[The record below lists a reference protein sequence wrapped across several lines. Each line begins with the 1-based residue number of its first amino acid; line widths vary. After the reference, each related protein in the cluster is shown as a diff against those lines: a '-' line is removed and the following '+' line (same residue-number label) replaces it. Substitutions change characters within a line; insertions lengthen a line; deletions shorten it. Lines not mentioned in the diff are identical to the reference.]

1 MVKQLR
7 QRYSV
12 YCPGLDRE
20 YETLAVSEAQAINN
34 VRHNVIGDVSDWEDY
49 AWCAEP
55 VNRGLNMHRVSV
67 DIETYSEADI
77 KRVGLYRYAED
88 PSFDVLLIAYS
99 VDGGPV
105 TVIDLCAG
113 EASKLSE
120 FHDLLT
126 DPGTEIHAYNAAF
139 EWWCLST
146 FFYHWGLDRYE
157 LLQRMRCTMLHGMYC
172 GYPAGLEA
180 VGAAMG
186 LPQDKQK
193 LSIGRALIRTFCK
206 PNRNGKRVT
215 PAQEPEKWELF
226 KQYCAQD
233 VITEMAVADKLKAFP
248 VPKTEQQRWVVDAL
262 INSYG
267 VRVDLL
273 FVESALAVDV
283 EVTGKLKDEAALL
296 SGLDNPKSVQQLS
309 AWLDDKGIAT
319 DDLRKDTVKDLLAG
333 DLDDDARRMLEIRQ
347 ELAKTSVKKYQ
358 AMQDAACQD
367 ERVRGLLQF
376 YGARTGRW
384 AGRLVQVQNL
394 PQNHLEALDLARA
407 LTLDR
412 ETEALRLIYG
422 NVPDVLSQLIR
433 TAFIPSPGR
442 RFIVA
447 DFSAIEARIIAWLAD
462 EKWRQK
468 VFADGGDIYCA
479 SASQMFHVPVEKHG
493 VNGHLR
499 QKGKIAELA
508 LGYQGAAGALRTM
521 GALKMGLT
529 EDELPEIVSKWR
541 EANPQI
547 VSLWYEME
555 EAALDCVRTGYPKS
569 VAGRIHFK
577 MAASGSD
584 TWLLM
589 QLPSGRCLFYPQ
601 PVIRPNRRGMESLQ
615 FMGTDQ
621 TTKKWGPQET
631 YGGKLVENCVQA
643 IARDCLAEA
652 IDWLMSRDFRIVMHI
667 HDEVVIDATPRQEL
681 DTVLAMMG
689 APIKWAPGLLLRADG
704 FEAEYYRKD

>member
-1 MVKQLR
+1 MVRRL
-7 QRYSV
+7 
-12 YCPGLDRE
+12 
-20 YETLAVSEAQAINN
+20 
-34 VRHNVIGDVSDWEDY
+34 
-49 AWCAEP
+49 
-55 VNRGLNMHRVSV
+55 SV
-67 DIETYSEADI
+67 DIETYSNADI

-88 PSFDVLLIAYS
+88 PSFDVLIIAYS

-146 FFYHWGLDRYE
+146 FFRHWGLDRLD

-180 VGAAMG
+180 VGAALG

-248 VPKTEQQRWVVDAL
+248 VPETEQQRWQTDAL

-267 VRVDLL
+267 VRVDLP
-273 FVESALAVDV
+273 FVESALAVDA
-283 EVTGKLKDEAALL
+283 EVTGKLKDEAAKLF
-296 SGLDNPKSVQQLS
+296 GLDNPKSVQKLS

-319 DDLRKDTVKDLLAG
+319 DDLRKDTIKDLLAG

-394 PQNHLEALDLARA
+394 PQNHLEALDLARQ
-407 LTLDR
+407 LTLDQK
-412 ETEALRLIYG
+412 TEALRLIYG

-508 LGYQGAAGALRTM
+508 LGYQGAAGALRAM
-521 GALKMGLT
+521 GAIKMGLS
-529 EDELPEIVSKWR
+529 EDELPEIVAKWR

-555 EAALDCVRTGYPKS
+555 EAALDCVRTGYPRS

-601 PVIRPNRRGMESLQ
+601 PVICPNRRGMESLQ
-615 FMGTDQ
+615 FMGTNQ

-643 IARDCLAEA
+643 IARDCLAES
-652 IDWLMSRDFRIVMHI
+652 IDWLTAEQFEIVMHI
-667 HDEVVIDATPRQEL
+667 HDEVVIDARPGQDME
-681 DTVLAMMG
+681 TVLAIMG
-689 APIKWAPGLLLRADG
+689 APIPWAPGLLLRADG
-704 FEAEYYRKD
+704 FEAPYYKKD

>member
-1 MVKQLR
+1 M
-7 QRYSV
+7 
-12 YCPGLDRE
+12 
-20 YETLAVSEAQAINN
+20 
-34 VRHNVIGDVSDWEDY
+34 VRH
-49 AWCAEP
+49 
-55 VNRGLNMHRVSV
+55 LSV

-88 PSFDVLLIAYS
+88 PSFDILLIAYS

-105 TVIDLCAG
+105 TVIDLYAD
-113 EASKLSE
+113 EDRKRRAFYKMLM
-120 FHDLLT
+120 
-126 DPGTEIHAYNAAF
+126 DPGTRVHAYNAAF

-146 FFYHWGLDRYE
+146 YFGHGDSDRLD
-157 LLQRMRCTMLHGMYC
+157 LLRRMRCTMLHGMYC
-172 GYPAGLEA
+172 GYPAGLDA
-180 VGAAMG
+180 IGSALG

-215 PAQEPEKWELF
+215 PEQEPEKWLLF
-226 KQYCAQD
+226 KEYCERD
-233 VITEMAVADKLKAFP
+233 VVTEMAVADRLKAFP
-248 VPKTEQQRWVVDAL
+248 VPEREQQRWQTDAL
-262 INSYG
+262 INAYG
-267 VRVDLL
+267 VRVDIP
-273 FVESALAVDV
+273 FVKSALALDAQ
-283 EVTGKLKDEAALL
+283 VTNRLLGEASRL

-309 AWLDDKGIAT
+309 AWLDDKGVTT

-358 AMQDAACQD
+358 AMLDAACVD
-367 ERVRGLLQF
+367 DHVRGLLQF

-394 PQNHLEALDLARA
+394 PQNHLEALDLARQ
-407 LTLDR
+407 LTLER
-412 ETEALRLIYG
+412 KTKALRLIYG

-433 TAFIPSPGR
+433 TAFVPTPGN

-447 DFSAIEARIIAWLAD
+447 DFSAIEARIIAWLAG

-468 VFADGGDIYCA
+468 VFAKGGDIYCA

-529 EDELPEIVSKWR
+529 EAELPEIVSKWR
-541 EANPQI
+541 EANPRI
-547 VSLWYEME
+547 VSLWYAME
-555 EAALDCVRTGYPKS
+555 NAALNCVRSGGRPHL
-569 VAGRIHFK
+569 VAGRIRFR

-601 PVIRPNRRGMESLQ
+601 PVICPNRRGMESLQ

-643 IARDCLAEA
+643 IARDCLAES
-652 IDWLMSRDFRIVMHI
+652 IDWLTAEQFEIVMHI
-667 HDEVVIDATPRQEL
+667 HDEVVIDARPGQDLE
-681 DTVLAMMG
+681 TVLAIMG
-689 APIKWAPGLLLRADG
+689 APIPWAPGLLLRADG
-704 FEAEYYRKD
+704 FESPYYKKD

>member
-1 MVKQLR
+1 M
-7 QRYSV
+7 
-12 YCPGLDRE
+12 
-20 YETLAVSEAQAINN
+20 
-34 VRHNVIGDVSDWEDY
+34 VRH
-49 AWCAEP
+49 
-55 VNRGLNMHRVSV
+55 LSV
-67 DIETYSEADI
+67 DIETYSNADI

-105 TVIDLCAG
+105 TVIDLYAN
-113 EASKLSE
+113 EDQELLY
-120 FHDLLT
+120 FYQLLT
-126 DPGTEIHAYNAAF
+126 DPDTEVHAYNAAF

-146 FFYHWGLDRYE
+146 FFNRWVYNDAFEWWCLSTFFNRYD
-157 LLQRMRCTMLHGMYC
+157 LLRRMCCTMLHGMYC
-172 GYPAGLEA
+172 GYPAGLDA
-180 VGAAMG
+180 IGSALG
-186 LPQDKQK
+186 LPQGKQK

-215 PAQEPEKWELF
+215 PEQEPEKWLLF
-226 KQYCAQD
+226 KEYCKRD
-233 VITEMAVADKLKAFP
+233 VVTEMAVADRLKAFP
-248 VPKTEQQRWVVDAL
+248 VPETEQQRWQTDAL
-262 INSYG
+262 INAYG
-267 VRVDLL
+267 VRVDIP
-273 FVESALAVDV
+273 FVESALAVDA
-283 EVTGKLKDEAALL
+283 EVTGKLKDEAIML

-309 AWLDDKGIAT
+309 AWLDDKGVTT

-358 AMQDAACQD
+358 AMQDAACKD
-367 ERVRGLLQF
+367 DRVRGLLQF

-394 PQNHLEALDLARA
+394 PQNHLEALDLARQ
-407 LTLDR
+407 LTLDQK
-412 ETEALRLIYG
+412 TEVLRLIYG

-479 SASQMFHVPVEKHG
+479 SASQMFKVPVEKHG

-529 EDELPEIVSKWR
+529 EDELPEIVAKWR

-601 PVIRPNRRGMESLQ
+601 PVICPNRRGMESLQ

-643 IARDCLAEA
+643 IARDCLAES
-652 IDWLMSRDFRIVMHI
+652 IDWLTAEQFEIVMHI
-667 HDEVVIDATPRQEL
+667 HDEVVIDARPGQDLEM
-681 DTVLAMMG
+681 VLAIMG
-689 APIKWAPGLLLRADG
+689 APIPWAPGLLLRADG
-704 FEAEYYRKD
+704 FEAPYYKKD

>member
-1 MVKQLR
+1 MVRRL
-7 QRYSV
+7 
-12 YCPGLDRE
+12 
-20 YETLAVSEAQAINN
+20 
-34 VRHNVIGDVSDWEDY
+34 
-49 AWCAEP
+49 
-55 VNRGLNMHRVSV
+55 SV
-67 DIETYSEADI
+67 DIETYSTADI

-105 TVIDLCAG
+105 TVIDLYAN
-113 EASKLSE
+113 EDQELLY
-120 FHDLLT
+120 FYQLLT
-126 DPGTEIHAYNAAF
+126 DPDTEVHAYNAAF

-146 FFYHWGLDRYE
+146 FFNRWVYDVVIGWRRSVEDYDRGLDRYD
-157 LLQRMRCTMLHGMYC
+157 LLRRMRCTMLHGMYC

-180 VGAAMG
+180 VGDALG

-215 PAQEPEKWELF
+215 PEQEPEKWLLF
-226 KQYCAQD
+226 KEYCARD
-233 VITEMAVADKLKAFP
+233 VVTEMAVADKLKAFP
-248 VPKTEQQRWVVDAL
+248 VPETELQRWQTDAL
-262 INSYG
+262 INSCG
-267 VRVDLL
+267 VRVDLP
-273 FVESALAVDV
+273 FVESALAVDA
-283 EVTGKLKDEAALL
+283 EVTGKLKDEAAKL

-309 AWLDDKGIAT
+309 VWLDDKGIAT

-394 PQNHLEALDLARA
+394 PQNHLEALDLARQ
-407 LTLDR
+407 LTLDQK
-412 ETEALRLIYG
+412 TEVLRLIYG

-479 SASQMFHVPVEKHG
+479 SASQMFKVPVEKHG

-529 EDELPEIVSKWR
+529 EDELPEIVAKWR
-541 EANPQI
+541 EANPRI

-577 MAASGSD
+577 MAASSSD

-601 PVIRPNRRGMESLQ
+601 PRICPNRRGMEALQ

-621 TTKKWGPQET
+621 TTKKWSSQET

-643 IARDCLAEA
+643 IARDCLAES
-652 IDWLMSRDFRIVMHI
+652 IDWLTAEQFEIVMHI
-667 HDEVVIDATPRQEL
+667 HDEVVIDARPGQDLE
-681 DTVLAMMG
+681 TVLAIMG
-689 APIKWAPGLLLRADG
+689 APIPWAPGLLLRADG
-704 FEAEYYRKD
+704 FEAPYYKKD

>member
-1 MVKQLR
+1 M
-7 QRYSV
+7 
-12 YCPGLDRE
+12 
-20 YETLAVSEAQAINN
+20 
-34 VRHNVIGDVSDWEDY
+34 VRH
-49 AWCAEP
+49 
-55 VNRGLNMHRVSV
+55 LSV
-67 DIETYSEADI
+67 DIETYSNADI

-105 TVIDLCAG
+105 TVIDLYAH
-113 EASKLSE
+113 EDEELQTFYK
-120 FHDLLT
+120 LLT
-126 DPGTEIHAYNAAF
+126 DPGTEVHAYNAAF
-139 EWWCLST
+139 EWWCLSIY
-146 FFYHWGLDRYE
+146 FGLFDFSRLCSSYD
-157 LLQRMRCTMLHGMYC
+157 LLRRMRCTMLHGMYC
-172 GYPAGLEA
+172 GYPAGLDA
-180 VGAAMG
+180 IGSALG

-215 PAQEPEKWELF
+215 PEQEPEKWLLF
-226 KQYCAQD
+226 KEYCKRD
-233 VITEMAVADKLKAFP
+233 VVTEMAVADRLKAFP
-248 VPKTEQQRWVVDAL
+248 VPETEQQRWQTDAL
-262 INSYG
+262 TNAYG
-267 VRVDLL
+267 VRVDIP
-273 FVESALAVDV
+273 FVESALAVDA
-283 EVTGKLKDEAALL
+283 EVTGKLKDEAIML

-309 AWLDDKGIAT
+309 AWLDDKGVTT

-358 AMQDAACQD
+358 AMQDAACKD
-367 ERVRGLLQF
+367 DRVRGLLQF

-394 PQNHLEALDLARA
+394 PQNHLEALDLARQ
-407 LTLDR
+407 LTLER
-412 ETEALRLIYG
+412 KTEALRLIYG

-433 TAFIPSPGR
+433 TAFVPTPGN

-447 DFSAIEARIIAWLAD
+447 DFSAIEARIIAWLAG

-508 LGYQGAAGALRTM
+508 LGYQGAAGALRAM
-521 GALKMGLT
+521 GAIKMGLS
-529 EDELPEIVSKWR
+529 EDELPEIVAKWR

-555 EAALDCVRTGYPKS
+555 EAALDCVRTGYPRS

-601 PVIRPNRRGMESLQ
+601 PVICPNRRGMESLQ

-643 IARDCLAEA
+643 IARDCLAES
-652 IDWLMSRDFRIVMHI
+652 IDRLTEYGFRIVMHI
-667 HDEVVIDATPRQEL
+667 HDEVVIDALPAQGQTLE
-681 DTVLAMMG
+681 TVLDIMG
-689 APIKWAPGLLLRADG
+689 RPISWAPGLLLRADG
-704 FEAEYYRKD
+704 FEAPYYKKD

>member
-1 MVKQLR
+1 M
-7 QRYSV
+7 
-12 YCPGLDRE
+12 
-20 YETLAVSEAQAINN
+20 
-34 VRHNVIGDVSDWEDY
+34 VRH
-49 AWCAEP
+49 
-55 VNRGLNMHRVSV
+55 LSV
-67 DIETYSEADI
+67 DIETYSNADI

-105 TVIDLCAG
+105 TVIDLYAN
-113 EASKLSE
+113 EDQELLY
-120 FHDLLT
+120 FYQLLT
-126 DPGTEIHAYNAAF
+126 DPDTEVHAYNAAF

-146 FFYHWGLDRYE
+146 YFSHGVSDRFD
-157 LLQRMRCTMLHGMYC
+157 LLRRMRCTMLHGMYC
-172 GYPAGLEA
+172 GYPAGLDA
-180 VGAAMG
+180 IGSALG

-215 PAQEPEKWELF
+215 PEQEPEKWLLF
-226 KQYCAQD
+226 KEYCERD
-233 VITEMAVADKLKAFP
+233 VVTEMAVADRLKAFP
-248 VPKTEQQRWVVDAL
+248 VPEREQQRWQTDAL
-262 INSYG
+262 INAYG
-267 VRVDLL
+267 VRVDIP
-273 FVESALAVDV
+273 FVKSALALDAQ
-283 EVTGKLKDEAALL
+283 VTNRLLGEASRL

-309 AWLDDKGIAT
+309 TWLDDKGVTT

-333 DLDDDARRMLEIRQ
+333 DLNDDARRMLEIRQ

-358 AMQDAACQD
+358 AMQDAACKD
-367 ERVRGLLQF
+367 DRVRGLLQF

-394 PQNHLEALDLARA
+394 PQNHLEALDLARQ
-407 LTLDR
+407 LTLER
-412 ETEALRLIYG
+412 TAEALRLIYG

-433 TAFIPSPGR
+433 TAFVPTPGN

-447 DFSAIEARIIAWLAD
+447 DFSAIEARIIAWLAG

-508 LGYQGAAGALRTM
+508 LGYQGAAGALRAM
-521 GALKMGLT
+521 GAIKMGLS
-529 EDELPEIVSKWR
+529 EDELPEIVAKWR

-555 EAALDCVRTGYPKS
+555 EAALDCVRTGYPRS

-601 PVIRPNRRGMESLQ
+601 PVICPNRRGMESLQ

-643 IARDCLAEA
+643 IARDCLAES
-652 IDWLMSRDFRIVMHI
+652 IDWLTAEQFEIVMHI
-667 HDEVVIDATPRQEL
+667 HDEVVIDARPGQDLEM
-681 DTVLAMMG
+681 VLAIMG
-689 APIKWAPGLLLRADG
+689 APIPWAPGLLLRADG
-704 FEAEYYRKD
+704 FEAPYYKKD

>member
-1 MVKQLR
+1 M
-7 QRYSV
+7 
-12 YCPGLDRE
+12 
-20 YETLAVSEAQAINN
+20 
-34 VRHNVIGDVSDWEDY
+34 VRH
-49 AWCAEP
+49 
-55 VNRGLNMHRVSV
+55 LSV
-67 DIETYSEADI
+67 DIETYSNADI

-105 TVIDLCAG
+105 TVIDLYAD
-113 EASKLSE
+113 EDRKRRAFYKILM
-120 FHDLLT
+120 
-126 DPGTEIHAYNAAF
+126 DPDTRVHAYNAAF

-146 FFYHWGLDRYE
+146 YFGHGDSDRLD
-157 LLQRMRCTMLHGMYC
+157 LLRRMRCTMLHGMYC
-172 GYPAGLEA
+172 GYPAGLDA
-180 VGAAMG
+180 IGSALG

-215 PAQEPEKWELF
+215 PEQEPEKWLLF
-226 KQYCAQD
+226 KEYCERD
-233 VITEMAVADKLKAFP
+233 VVTEMAVADRLKAFP
-248 VPKTEQQRWVVDAL
+248 VPEREQQRWQTDAL
-262 INSYG
+262 INAYG
-267 VRVDLL
+267 VRVDIP
-273 FVESALAVDV
+273 FVKSALALDAQ
-283 EVTGKLKDEAALL
+283 VTNRLLGEASRL

-309 AWLDDKGIAT
+309 TWLDDKGVTT

-333 DLDDDARRMLEIRQ
+333 DLNDDARRMLEIRQ

-358 AMQDAACQD
+358 AMQDAACKD
-367 ERVRGLLQF
+367 DRVRGLLQF

-394 PQNHLEALDLARA
+394 PQNHLEALDLARQ
-407 LTLDR
+407 LTLER
-412 ETEALRLIYG
+412 KAEALRLIYG

-433 TAFIPSPGR
+433 TAFVPTPGN

-447 DFSAIEARIIAWLAD
+447 DFSAIEARIIAWLAG

-508 LGYQGAAGALRTM
+508 LGYQGAAGALRAM
-521 GALKMGLT
+521 GAIKMGLS
-529 EDELPEIVSKWR
+529 EDELPEIVAKWR

-555 EAALDCVRTGYPKS
+555 EAALDCVRTGYPRS

-601 PVIRPNRRGMESLQ
+601 PVICPNRRGMESLQ

-643 IARDCLAEA
+643 IARDCLAES
-652 IDWLMSRDFRIVMHI
+652 IDWLTAEQFEIVMHI
-667 HDEVVIDATPRQEL
+667 HDEVVIDARPGQDLE
-681 DTVLAMMG
+681 TVLAIMG
-689 APIKWAPGLLLRADG
+689 APIAWAPGLLLRADG
-704 FEAEYYRKD
+704 FEAPYYKKD

>member
-1 MVKQLR
+1 M
-7 QRYSV
+7 
-12 YCPGLDRE
+12 
-20 YETLAVSEAQAINN
+20 
-34 VRHNVIGDVSDWEDY
+34 VRH
-49 AWCAEP
+49 
-55 VNRGLNMHRVSV
+55 LSV
-67 DIETYSEADI
+67 DIETYSNADI

-105 TVIDLCAG
+105 TVIDLYAD
-113 EASKLSE
+113 EDRKRRAFYKILM
-120 FHDLLT
+120 
-126 DPGTEIHAYNAAF
+126 DPDTRVHAYNAAF

-146 FFYHWGLDRYE
+146 YFGHGDSDRLD
-157 LLQRMRCTMLHGMYC
+157 LLRRMRCTMLHGMYC
-172 GYPAGLEA
+172 GYPAGLDA
-180 VGAAMG
+180 IGSALG

-206 PNRNGKRVT
+206 PNRSGKRVT
-215 PAQEPEKWELF
+215 PEQEPEKWDLF
-226 KQYCAQD
+226 KEYCKRD
-233 VITEMAVADKLKAFP
+233 VVTEMAVADRLKAFP
-248 VPKTEQQRWVVDAL
+248 VPETEQQRWQTDAL
-262 INSYG
+262 INAYG
-267 VRVDLL
+267 VRVDIS
-273 FVESALAVDV
+273 FVESALAVDA
-283 EVTGKLKDEAALL
+283 EVTGKLKDEAIML

-309 AWLDDKGIAT
+309 AWLDDKGVTT

-358 AMQDAACQD
+358 AMHDAACKKD
-367 ERVRGLLQF
+367 DRVRGLLQF

-384 AGRLVQVQNL
+384 ASRLVQAQNL
-394 PQNHLEALDLARA
+394 PQNHLEALDLARQ
-407 LTLDR
+407 LTLER
-412 ETEALRLIYG
+412 KTEALRLIYG

-433 TAFIPSPGR
+433 TAFVPTPGN

-447 DFSAIEARIIAWLAD
+447 DFSAIEARIIAWLAG

-493 VNGHLR
+493 INGHLR

-508 LGYQGAAGALRTM
+508 LGYQGAAGALRAM
-521 GALKMGLT
+521 GAIKMGLS
-529 EDELPEIVSKWR
+529 EDELPEIVAKWR

-555 EAALDCVRTGYPKS
+555 EAALDCVRTGYPRS

-601 PVIRPNRRGMESLQ
+601 PVICPNRRGMESLQ

-643 IARDCLAEA
+643 IARDCLAES
-652 IDWLMSRDFRIVMHI
+652 IDWLTAEQFEIVMHI
-667 HDEVVIDATPRQEL
+667 HDEVVIDARPGQDLE
-681 DTVLAMMG
+681 TVLAIMG
-689 APIKWAPGLLLRADG
+689 APIPWAPGLLLRADG
-704 FEAEYYRKD
+704 FEAPHYKKD

>member
-1 MVKQLR
+1 MVRRL
-7 QRYSV
+7 
-12 YCPGLDRE
+12 
-20 YETLAVSEAQAINN
+20 
-34 VRHNVIGDVSDWEDY
+34 
-49 AWCAEP
+49 
-55 VNRGLNMHRVSV
+55 SV
-67 DIETYSEADI
+67 DIETYSTADI

-105 TVIDLCAG
+105 TVIDLYAN
-113 EASKLSE
+113 EDQELLY
-120 FHDLLT
+120 FYQLLT
-126 DPGTEIHAYNAAF
+126 DPDTEVHAYNAAF

-146 FFYHWGLDRYE
+146 FFNRWVYDIVIGWRRSVEDYDRGLDRYD
-157 LLQRMRCTMLHGMYC
+157 LLRRMRCTMLHGMYC

-180 VGAAMG
+180 VGAALG

-193 LSIGRALIRTFCK
+193 LSLGRALIRTFCK

-215 PAQEPEKWELF
+215 PEQEPEKWLLF
-226 KQYCAQD
+226 KEYCARD
-233 VITEMAVADKLKAFP
+233 VVTEMAVADRLKAFP
-248 VPKTEQQRWVVDAL
+248 VPETELQRWQTDAL

-267 VRVDLL
+267 VRVDLP
-273 FVESALAVDV
+273 FVESALAVDA
-283 EVTGKLKDEAALL
+283 EVTGKLKDEVAKLF
-296 SGLDNPKSVQQLS
+296 GLDNPKSVQKLS

-319 DDLRKDTVKDLLAG
+319 DDLRKDTIKDLLAR
-333 DLDDDARRMLEIRQ
+333 DLDDDVRRMLEIRQ

-394 PQNHLEALDLARA
+394 PQNHLEALDLARQ
-407 LTLDR
+407 LTLER
-412 ETEALRLIYG
+412 KTEALRLIYG

-433 TAFIPSPGR
+433 TAFVPTPGN

-447 DFSAIEARIIAWLAD
+447 DFSAIEARIIAWLAG

-508 LGYQGAAGALRTM
+508 LGYQGAAGALRAM
-521 GALKMGLT
+521 GAIKMGLS
-529 EDELPEIVSKWR
+529 EDELPEIVAKWR
-541 EANPQI
+541 EANPRI

-555 EAALDCVRTGYPKS
+555 EAALDCVRTGYPRS

-601 PVIRPNRRGMESLQ
+601 PRICPNRRGMESLQ

-643 IARDCLAEA
+643 IARDCLAES
-652 IDWLMSRDFRIVMHI
+652 IDWLTAEQFEIVMHI
-667 HDEVVIDATPRQEL
+667 HDEVVIDARPGQDLE
-681 DTVLAMMG
+681 TVLAIMG
-689 APIKWAPGLLLRADG
+689 APIPWAPGLLLRADG
-704 FEAEYYRKD
+704 FEAPYYKKD

>member
-1 MVKQLR
+1 M
-7 QRYSV
+7 
-12 YCPGLDRE
+12 
-20 YETLAVSEAQAINN
+20 
-34 VRHNVIGDVSDWEDY
+34 VRH
-49 AWCAEP
+49 
-55 VNRGLNMHRVSV
+55 LSV

-88 PSFDVLLIAYS
+88 PSFDSLLIAYS

-105 TVIDLCAG
+105 SVIDLYADDRDDR
-113 EASKLSE
+113 ELMQ
-120 FHDLLT
+120 FYDLLT
-126 DPGTEIHAYNAAF
+126 DPETEVHAYNAVF
-139 EWWCLST
+139 EWWCLT
-146 FFYHWGLDRYE
+146 TWAEYNYIPLDREE
-157 LLQRMRCTMLHGMYC
+157 LLQRMRCTMLQGLYC

-180 VGAAMG
+180 VGTALG

-193 LSIGRALIRTFCK
+193 LSIGRTLIRTFCR
-206 PNRNGKRVT
+206 PNRSGKRVL
-215 PAQEPEKWELF
+215 PEQEPEKWELF

-233 VITEMAVADKLKAFP
+233 VVTEMAVADRLKAFP
-248 VPKTEQQRWVVDAL
+248 VPELEIKRWQTDAL
-262 INSYG
+262 INARG
-267 VRVDLL
+267 VRVDLSL
-273 FVESALAVDV
+273 VEAALSVDA
-283 EVTGKLKDEAALL
+283 EVTGKLQAEAAAL
-296 SGLDNPKSVQQLS
+296 SGLANPKSVQQLS

-319 DDLRKDTVKDLLAG
+319 EDLRKDTVKDLLAG

-358 AMQDAACQD
+358 AIQNAVCEDS
-367 ERVRGLLQF
+367 RVRGLLQF
-376 YGARTGRW
+376 YGTRTGRW

-394 PQNHLEALDLARA
+394 PQNHLEALDIARE
-407 LTLDR
+407 LTR
-412 ETEALRLIYG
+412 KRKTEALRLIYG
-422 NVPDVLSQLIR
+422 AVPDVLSQLIR
-433 TAFIPSPGR
+433 TAFIPSKGR
-442 RFIVA
+442 RFLVA
-447 DFSAIEARIIAWLAD
+447 DFSAIEARIIAWLAG
-462 EKWRQK
+462 EQWRQE
-468 VFADGGDIYCA
+468 VFAKGGDIYCA

-529 EDELPEIVSKWR
+529 EAELPEIVSKWR
-541 EANPQI
+541 EANPRI

-555 EAALDCVRTGYPKS
+555 NAALNCVRSGGRPHL
-569 VAGRIHFK
+569 VAGRIRFK
-577 MAASGSD
+577 MVASGED

-601 PVIRPNRRGMESLQ
+601 PVICPNRRGMESLQ

-643 IARDCLAEA
+643 IARDCLAES
-652 IDWLMSRDFRIVMHI
+652 IDRLTASGHDIVIHI
-667 HDEVVIDATPRQEL
+667 HDEVVIDATNIDRL
-681 DTVLAMMG
+681 DVVTEIMG